1 MSIRAIARDLYR
13 VQQQVSKLEKEM
25 ETASLS
31 DQDRL
36 RGELHQAK
44 KEMAMIRRML
54 DGEKES
60 GKFKSKFQG
69 FGK

>member
-13 VQQQVSKLEKEM
+13 VQQQVGRLEKEM
-25 ETASLS
+25 ESASLIE
-31 DQDRL
+31 QDRL
-36 RGELHQAK
+36 RGELNQAR
-44 KEMAMIRRML
+44 KEMAMIKRIL

-60 GKFKSKFQG
+60 GQYRKKFQG

>member
-44 KEMAMIRRML
+44 KEMAMIKRML

>member
-44 KEMAMIRRML
+44 KEMAMIKRML

-60 GKFKSKFQG
+60 GKFKRKFQG

>member
-13 VQQQVSKLEKEM
+13 VQQQVGKLEQEM
-25 ETASLS
+25 ATASPAE
-31 DQDRL
+31 QDRL
-36 RGELHQAK
+36 RGELLQAK
-44 KEMAMIRRML
+44 NEMAMIKRML

-60 GKFKSKFQG
+60 GQFRKKFQG

>member
-25 ETASLS
+25 EAASLS

-44 KEMAMIRRML
+44 KEMAMIKRML

-60 GKFKSKFQG
+60 GIFKKKFQG

>member
-13 VQQQVSKLEKEM
+13 VQQLVNALEKQLE
-25 ETASLS
+25 EASLA

-36 RGELHQAK
+36 RGELSQAQ

-54 DGEKES
+54 DGEKET
-60 GKFKSKFQG
+60 GQFRKKFKG
-69 FGK
+69 FGA

>member
-13 VQQQVSKLEKEM
+13 VQQQVDTLEKQM
-25 ETASLS
+25 AAASPT
-31 DQDRL
+31 DQDRIQ
-36 RGELHQAK
+36 GELHQAK
-44 KEMAMIRRML
+44 KEMAMIKRIL

-60 GKFKSKFQG
+60 GQFRKKFQG

>member
-13 VQQQVSKLEKEM
+13 VQQQVGRLEKEM
-25 ETASLS
+25 ESASLIE
-31 DQDRL
+31 QDRI
-36 RGELHQAK
+36 RGELNQAR
-44 KEMAMIRRML
+44 KEMAMIKRIL

-60 GKFKSKFQG
+60 GQYRKKFQG